1 MMPKSRSISLNLTKD
16 NLIELEFHV
25 LSGLR
30 RIVDVKAI
38 LDTAFTGDIALPI
51 DLAFK
56 LDLDITNFSKQPVEF
71 ADGDGF
77 APVSILKIE
86 FFDII
91 IGVQV
96 YWLEDGSEALIGTKL
111 LQRVRNITN
120 IDFVSK
126 VAKLDFV

>member
-1 MMPKSRSISLNLTKD
+1 MMPRSRSISLDLTKD

-30 RIVDVKAI
+30 RIAEVKAI

-77 APVSILKIE
+77 TPVSILKIE

-96 YWLEDGSEALIGTKL
+96 YWLEDGSEALAGTKL

>member
-1 MMPKSRSISLNLTKD
+1 MMPKSRSMSLNLTKD

-25 LSGLR
+25 LSGLKR
-30 RIVDVKAI
+30 TASVAAI

-51 DLAFK
+51 ELAFK
-56 LDLDITNFSKQPVEF
+56 LDLDIENFSKHPVEY

-96 YWLEDGSEALIGTKL
+96 YWLEDGSEALVGTKL
-111 LQRVRNITN
+111 LQRVRNISN
-120 IDFVSK
+120 IDFVRK
-126 VAKLDFV
+126 IAKLEFK